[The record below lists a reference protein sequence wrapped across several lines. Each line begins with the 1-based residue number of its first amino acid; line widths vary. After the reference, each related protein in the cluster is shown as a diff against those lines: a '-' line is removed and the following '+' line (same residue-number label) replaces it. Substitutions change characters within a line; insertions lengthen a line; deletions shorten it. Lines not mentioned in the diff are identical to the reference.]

1 MRKLAAEAAKYG
13 MSTGLKNAEEI
24 IPSVIDVV
32 QFAVNEECVTVD
44 GGCGAYDG
52 FGKPVYHI
60 EYPSSHTVSPSD
72 RERYCQPSESSASDV
87 VTVIK
92 TLNLDGWVMYCNGK
106 SATSPTTTDGVHKG
120 QYECPANSPRRS
132 GLVLELSEN

>member
-1 MRKLAAEAAKYG
+1 MALTRITLVSSLCYKTYIARPNRFSKDAYGNENGLGLTQEDAVRYMSKLAAEAAKYG

-24 IPSVIDVV
+24 IPSVIDFV

-44 GGCGAYDG
+44 GGCGVYSG

-72 RERYCQPSESSASDV
+72 RERYCQP
-87 VTVIK
+87 
-92 TLNLDGWVMYCNGK
+92 
-106 SATSPTTTDGVHKG
+106 
-120 QYECPANSPRRS
+120 
-132 GLVLELSEN
+132 